1 LDLIKKLTSLF
12 NEDIL
17 GRSHR
22 PIPKWLAEKL
32 YYIRLSLDF
41 TQKQMLERLQI
52 GLAEDVDPITGLY
65 PSHISEYEKG
75 IREPPLR
82 VLLEYSRIAQVP
94 MEVIVDQRMS
104 LPSEFS
110 LFFQAS
116 MLKERKAEA
125 ALRRSK
131 TNKNKPKPRKIA
143 RPKSPN
149 RKPK

>member
-1 LDLIKKLTSLF
+1 
-12 NEDIL
+12 
-17 GRSHR
+17 
-22 PIPKWLAEKL
+22 
-32 YYIRLSLDF
+32 
-41 TQKQMLERLQI
+41 MLERLQI